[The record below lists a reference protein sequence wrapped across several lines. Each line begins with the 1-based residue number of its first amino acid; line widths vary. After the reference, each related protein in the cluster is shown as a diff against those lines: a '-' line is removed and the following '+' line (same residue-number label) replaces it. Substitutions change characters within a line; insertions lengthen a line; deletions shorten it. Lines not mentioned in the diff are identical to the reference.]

1 MKQRTLVIMGLA
13 VSLQVGCS
21 SDGRLA
27 DFAEQVTHEQAAQ
40 NERMAEATQSIA
52 QGSQQLVKADAQSRG
67 ELIDLQHS
75 LRHDQAEI
83 GRQRDALEAERI
95 EIAQDRLTD
104 SQVSSSLMALAVIL
118 AALAPLVLAGISLLG
133 LWREPTR
140 EEEGHILIEELS
152 KDLIVND
159 DPSLPLLIHEP
170 DHPPAGSSEDGR

>member
-1 MKQRTLVIMGLA
+1 MKQRTLVILGLV
-13 VSLQVGCS
+13 VSLQIGCS

-52 QGSQQLVKADAQSRG
+52 QGSQQRVKADAQARND
-67 ELIDLQHS
+67 LIDLQHS
-75 LRHDQAEI
+75 LRHDQAEVS
-83 GRQRDALEAERI
+83 RQRDALEAERV

-104 SQVSSSLMALAVIL
+104 SQVGSSLIAIAALLV
-118 AALAPLVLAGISLLG
+118 ALAPLVLAGISLLG

-159 DPSLPLLIHEP
+159 NPTFPLLVEP
-170 DHPPAGSSEDGR
+170 DHFEDASSDERS

>member
-1 MKQRTLVIMGLA
+1 MKQRTLVIVGLA

-52 QGSQQLVKADAQSRG
+52 QGSQQLVKADAKARN

-75 LRHDQAEI
+75 LRHDQAEVA
-83 GRQRDALEAERI
+83 RQRDALEAERV

-104 SQVSSSLMALAVIL
+104 SQVGSTLMALSVIL

-152 KDLIVND
+152 KDLILND
-159 DPSLPLLIHEP
+159 EPSLPLLVEP
-170 DHPPAGSSEDGR
+170 DHLADASSDDRS